1 MALPAWPSA
10 RQAVYLLLLR
20 GEKSLRLVVY
30 SVAPEGED
38 DEGRKMIEI
47 KHLVKR
53 FDALVAVSDI
63 SFTVAP
69 GEVLGFLGPNG
80 AGKSTTM
87 KVLTGFLKPSSGQ
100 VTVFG
105 ADIERDTIAAQRQ
118 MGYLPEGAPCYD
130 EMTPRSFLH
139 FIAAARGLKG
149 QFRDQRFHEVVAT
162 MSLQGVLDQR
172 IESLSKGFK
181 RRVGL
186 AQAIIHDPRVLV
198 LDEPTDG
205 LDPNQ
210 KHQVREMIRGL
221 AKDKIVII
229 STHILEEVTAVC
241 TRAMI
246 IARGK
251 IVADCEPQ
259 ALEQR
264 SKFHGALT
272 LAFAE
277 RANAAEFVG
286 ALAGLEHVALVEQV
300 VGKNQL
306 TVFPRH
312 KEQSIL
318 LDVSHLVRERQMP
331 VASIV
336 QEKGRLDEVFRE
348 VTEEVSL

>member
-1 MALPAWPSA
+1 
-10 RQAVYLLLLR
+10 
-20 GEKSLRLVVY
+20 
-30 SVAPEGED
+30 
-38 DEGRKMIEI
+38 
-47 KHLVKR
+47 
-53 FDALVAVSDI
+53 
-63 SFTVAP
+63 
-69 GEVLGFLGPNG
+69 
-80 AGKSTTM
+80 
-87 KVLTGFLKPSSGQ
+87 
-100 VTVFG
+100 
-105 ADIERDTIAAQRQ
+105 
-118 MGYLPEGAPCYD
+118 
-130 EMTPRSFLH
+130 
-139 FIAAARGLKG
+139 
-149 QFRDQRFHEVVAT
+149 
-162 MSLQGVLDQR
+162 
-172 IESLSKGFK
+172 
-181 RRVGL
+181 
-186 AQAIIHDPRVLV
+186 
-198 LDEPTDG
+198 
-205 LDPNQ
+205 
-210 KHQVREMIRGL
+210 
-221 AKDKIVII
+221 
-229 STHILEEVTAVC
+229 
-241 TRAMI
+241 MI